1 MLAIL
6 NVWSVDAA
14 KQVEAEAG
22 AGGERKLVDYIMTD
36 IISNPVASEASSGDI
51 KIPPSARDI
60 LHRSH
65 DIMN

>member
-1 MLAIL
+1 M
-6 NVWSVDAA
+6 VCRCG
-14 KQVEAEAG
+14 KQVKVEAR
-22 AGGERKLVDYIMTD
+22 GERTLADYIITD